1 VFNLTFLREK
11 LNALDSKSRKG
22 LLVFAAIVFS
32 SVAWLVTAPAEHQT
46 LSQATPQPSSGAV
59 ELKPE
64 LIFVHVAGRV
74 KVPGV
79 YSAPK
84 GSRLYEIVALAG
96 GFSAGADQSSINL
109 ARTVEDGEQIS
120 VLKVG
125 DALSGSASS
134 AVISGVNATKINLNR
149 ATPEEL
155 DSLPGVGPKLA
166 ARIIDW
172 RAANG
177 GFNHYA
183 DLLEVGGIGDKLY
196 ASIKPMV
203 VL

>member
-1 VFNLTFLREK
+1 VFNLLSLREK
-11 LNALDSKSRKG
+11 LNALDSRARKG
-22 LLVFAAIVFS
+22 LLLCAAVASASI
-32 SVAWLVTAPAEHQT
+32 AWLLTAPTEQQT
-46 LSQATPQPSSGAV
+46 IPKETPRASSSAV
-59 ELKPE
+59 ELQPE

-134 AVISGVNATKINLNR
+134 AAISGVNATKINLNR

-166 ARIIDW
+166 GRIIDW
-172 RAANG
+172 RTANG
-177 GFNHYA
+177 GFSRYA
-183 DLLEVGGIGDKLY
+183 ELLEVGGIGEKLY

-203 VL
+203 SL